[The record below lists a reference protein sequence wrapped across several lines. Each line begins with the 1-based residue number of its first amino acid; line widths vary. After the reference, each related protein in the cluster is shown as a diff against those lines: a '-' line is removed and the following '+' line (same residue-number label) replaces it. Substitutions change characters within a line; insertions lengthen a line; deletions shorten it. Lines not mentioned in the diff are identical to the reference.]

1 MFIVGLTGGIAT
13 GKSTAANIFKEH
25 KIPVIDSDVIA
36 RQIVEPGEK
45 AWKEI
50 RTAFGPEVFLENGEL
65 NRDILGKII
74 FSDTDKRVI
83 LNKITHPKIQRKILW
98 SILQHLYEGHKF
110 VVIDVPLL
118 FETQSMIPFIYKII
132 TISCDYE
139 TQKNRLMIR
148 NGYTESEAEQRIKA
162 QIDLSKKCELS
173 NFVIDSSASFEET
186 RTQVVKVLNYIQS
199 SKHHLMVRLQLFIG
213 AVILFFVIGFIL
225 VTVTRSLM

>member
-1 MFIVGLTGGIAT
+1 MSLSFI
-13 GKSTAANIFKEH
+13 
-25 KIPVIDSDVIA
+25 
-36 RQIVEPGEK
+36 
-45 AWKEI
+45 
-50 RTAFGPEVFLENGEL
+50 
-65 NRDILGKII
+65 ILY
-74 FSDTDKRVI
+74 S
-83 LNKITHPKIQRKILW
+83 LP
-98 SILQHLYEGHKF
+98 S
-110 VVIDVPLL
+110 
-118 FETQSMIPFIYKII
+118 
-132 TISCDYE
+132 DYE

-225 VTVTRSLM
+225 VTVTRSLMWFSHCIYILHVLKTLVEKNLYNSVFYITGWSKKNLFTFNFKISIIYRSKRSLKGCRSHKTLSHDGIWYQGPSISPTQRKGCIGTQLKGCAT